1 MAAPIEVNGDLAT
14 AAASGDLN
22 FVRSLLAKG
31 VDVNKK
37 SNDGFTPLCNAAFWG
52 YSDIVQYLLS
62 QGADVNLS
70 NSGTRWTACHCAAFQ
85 GHGRVIM
92 KLMERKPELS
102 LKDSKGR
109 TSVDFA
115 SALETIWPFFAAE
128 GCRRTP
134 KADLIRLDIVQK
146 VKDYDPS
153 IPQDLAHFS
162 RPGSAYAMRSQS
174 LRGDS
179 NQNKSY
185 ASQMG
190 DVLAE
195 EDEGIQNARNQ
206 DPSFNIWRS

>member
-1 MAAPIEVNGDLAT
+1 MSRRVGLLDHWHGGSSRKKADNRRQLAT
-14 AAASGDLN
+14 TEDKSSTSEHGGSYFYLHDL
-22 FVRSLLAKG
+22 R
-31 VDVNKK
+31 
-37 SNDGFTPLCNAAFWG
+37 
-52 YSDIVQYLLS
+52 
-62 QGADVNLS
+62 ADVNLS

-102 LKDSKGR
+102 LKDSRGR

-174 LRGDS
+174 LRGES